1 MDKIPR
7 IKRKLKQ
14 SKLNINFT
22 KFKNKVS
29 ESDGSSQ
36 SIVTKQVK
44 GTSIKENEANFDQQF
59 EINTSTEKKP
69 RDI

>member
-44 GTSIKENEANFDQQF
+44 GTSIKENELIL
-59 EINTSTEKKP
+59 INNLK
-69 RDI
+69 

>member
-44 GTSIKENEANFDQQF
+44 GTSIKEN
-59 EINTSTEKKP
+59 
-69 RDI
+69 